1 MVMLFETK
9 READCALNEIG
20 IYLIRELKLNIKGNY
35 QVFRVSDRGVDFAGY
50 KNYGYKITMRNKNK
64 RSVIRCANNI
74 QRLKIKYGD
83 QYKPCSLNRGR
94 AASYNGI
101 TMRCTSDKIKSL
113 AKGMM

>member
-1 MVMLFETK
+1 MRKFGCRWHFKGGYILK
-9 READCALNEIG
+9 RVGNLEE
-20 IYLIRELKLNIKGNY
+20 ELL
-35 QVFRVSDRGVDFAGY
+35 SM
-50 KNYGYKITMRNKNK
+50 KNLELAHKKAKKNK
-64 RSVIRCANNI
+64 RSVIRCVNNI